1 MPVIVTY
8 KVPFNTPWCLWMS
21 KGNCVARKLQYQYSG
36 VKKRWDI
43 SCKES
48 LEVEDRIIWLQ
59 IYSYSSA

>member
-36 VKKRWDI
+36 VKKT
-43 SCKES
+43 
-48 LEVEDRIIWLQ
+48 VGHQLQ
-59 IYSYSSA
+59 RVFGS